1 MFLLDSNTCQE
12 MSANI
17 CLVDYLSFMTDSK
30 SQEKRVK
37 RVLLA
42 GVLEVL
48 LKDNVS
54 TNYVA
59 DCRKGFSL
67 YPFTCRQ
74 SFDIAFKL
82 QFTLRISINC
92 GR

>member
-17 CLVDYLSFMTDSK
+17 CLVDYLSFMTVSK

-37 RVLLA
+37 RVLLV

-59 DCRKGFSL
+59 IVGRDLAYTHLLAGKAL
-67 YPFTCRQ
+67 TLHL
-74 SFDIAFKL
+74 SFNS
-82 QFTLRISINC
+82 R
-92 GR
+92 